1 MVGWQLQI
9 LGNLGIPIV
18 ALLVMTF
25 ELFESVLI
33 LARRPILSD
42 ENLRGLGSPRVLEVV
57 EYFEGASLGDS
68 TVILLVGLPVRLIP
82 QAELGSILVDEEG
95 DLLLSMPPNRD

>member
-9 LGNLGIPIV
+9 LGYLGIPIV

-33 LARRPILSD
+33 LACGPILSD
-42 ENLRGLGSPRVLEVV
+42 EHLGRLGSPRVLQVV
-57 EYFEGASLGDS
+57 EYFEGASL
-68 TVILLVGLPVRLIP
+68 
-82 QAELGSILVDEEG
+82 
-95 DLLLSMPPNRD
+95 RDRTIV

>member
-18 ALLVMTF
+18 ALLVMTL

-33 LARRPILSD
+33 LACRPILSD
-42 ENLRGLGSPRVLEVV
+42 EHLGGLGSPWVLKVV
-57 EYFEGASLGDS
+57 EYFEGASLGDC
-68 TVILLVGLPVRLIP
+68 TIV
-82 QAELGSILVDEEG
+82 
-95 DLLLSMPPNRD
+95 